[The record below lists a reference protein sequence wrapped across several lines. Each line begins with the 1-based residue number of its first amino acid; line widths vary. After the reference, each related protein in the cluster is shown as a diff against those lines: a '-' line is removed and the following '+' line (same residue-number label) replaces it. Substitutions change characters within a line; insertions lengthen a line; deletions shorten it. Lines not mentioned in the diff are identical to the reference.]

1 MSHLAEAPDSPHDPS
16 RTSTTPRIL
25 IALAWLFVGIPGAWG
40 VSQTVSKSMALFNAP
55 PPAPATAPVV
65 TPAK

>member
-1 MSHLAEAPDSPHDPS
+1 MTPSPESTDSRHEPAP
-16 RTSTTPRIL
+16 TSTTPPFL

-40 VSQTVSKSMALFNAP
+40 VSQTVSKSMALFT
-55 PPAPATAPVV
+55 APAAPVV

>member
-1 MSHLAEAPDSPHDPS
+1 MSHPVETHDSPQDPS
-16 RTSTTPRIL
+16 GTPTTPGFL

-55 PPAPATAPVV
+55 PPATAPVV
-65 TPAK
+65 APAK